1 MIAFGGLDIERT
13 DIMAQKQQRKVTEPS
28 NTHSSRTHRIEGKT
42 GEVTGRTTGGQHHG
56 RGKRQNLSG

>member
-28 NTHSSRTHRIEGKT
+28 NTHSSTTYKT
-42 GEVTGRTTGGQHHG
+42 QSYV
-56 RGKRQNLSG
+56 KQN